1 MILNDEQQGKLLV
14 NDEHT
19 KKMEWES
26 RTTIYFEKR
35 QTHHVNVTV

>member
-1 MILNDEQQGKLLV
+1 MIFNDEQQRKLLV

-26 RTTIYFEKR
+26 TTTMYYEKW
-35 QTHHVNVTV
+35 QTQQVNVTV